1 MSALSPDLNRHI
13 LILAVEQLT
22 DPSVTSSARKEDLRA
37 KVVELGGDSAIVTQ
51 EELNHLVELRWM
63 STDQITYDDR
73 GVGRI
78 TPLGRNVAHD
88 FEQRR
93 NNIQAR
99 RVELRDLFLRWIYA
113 ETQINDVHMPAVDD
127 FLASDASYLGIPF
140 TENDLDKALE
150 WLKSNEYVSGVGS
163 WGRALLRGTITA
175 KGISVVER
183 GQSVMDS
190 AESTSIVNNMTV
202 HGPAN
207 IANQSPGTHQTIV
220 QDSAWASQLLTHL
233 EAVHQALPTLPDEV
247 RAGIAEAVSGA
258 IEAAKTEDAPRARSA
273 TQRLQ
278 ELLTATTA
286 GALGNLLSTG
296 LTASLALIPMS

>member
-1 MSALSPDLNRHI
+1 MSALIPDLNRQI
-13 LILAVEQLT
+13 LILAVAQLT
-22 DPSVTSSARKEDLRA
+22 DPSASSSVRKEDLKT
-37 KVVELGGDSAIVTQ
+37 KVNELGGDEEFITQ
-51 EELNHLVELRWM
+51 DELNYLVSLGWM
-63 STDQITYDDR
+63 STEHITYDDR

-78 TPLGRNVAHD
+78 TPLGISEAHD
-88 FEQRR
+88 FDQRR
-93 NNIQAR
+93 NDVQAR
-99 RVELRDLFLRWIYA
+99 RVKLRDLFLRWLYT
-113 ETQINDVHMPAVDD
+113 ETQINDAHMPSVDN
-127 FLASDASYLGIPF
+127 FLSTDANYLGTPF
-140 TENDLDKALE
+140 TQDDLNKALE
-150 WLKSNEYVSGVGS
+150 WLKDNELVSGIGS
-163 WGRALLRGTITA
+163 WGRAILRGTITA

-183 GQSVMDS
+183 NRSVMDS
-190 AESTSIVNNMTV
+190 ETTNIVNNTTV

-220 QDSAWASQLLTHL
+220 QDSAWASQLVTHL

-273 TQRLQ
+273 IQRLQ